1 MAETL
6 DDRVLRLARQRG
18 LVDDE
23 AVALAVHE
31 CAATGLEEPTS
42 AERVLEWLTSRGI
55 LDRRQL
61 AALVIELS
69 SDTPTHALEPPA
81 QQPPPAR
88 GERIPEVPAEWGRYT
103 DFSVIGEGG
112 MGTVYRA
119 FDPRLQR
126 WVALKFL
133 RADDRRLAEECLREA
148 RAQARVDHE
157 NVCQIYEVGEVSRRL
172 YISMQ
177 YIEGRTLRSLA
188 GELSAREVAQIAA
201 QVARALHAAHLEG
214 LVHRDVKPSNIMV
227 ERTADGRW
235 RPYVLDFGLAR
246 DLTQASGHTVT
257 GAVLGTPSYMA
268 PEQARGEIHAIDPR
282 TDVYSLGATLYDI
295 LGGAPPF
302 DGSIAEVLVRV
313 LQDDAPPL
321 RQRRPSLPADL
332 AAIVDRCMEKDPSRR
347 YPNALALAEDLERF
361 LAGEPVAARPRSPWY
376 VLSRRVRKQRVA
388 AIAAALA
395 LLAIGGAAFVSVS
408 SVLAVRR
415 QAELSQAFARE
426 LVTLE
431 ESVRLAYSR
440 PLHDVRGE
448 LRRVRE
454 RLDGIAAEAKRAG
467 QIGAGPGHHALARG
481 YLALGENARAEE
493 YLRRAWDD
501 GYRPPEVAHALALVL
516 IARYRE
522 ALAATQGGGD
532 PELARARREHLDAT
546 YRRPALSFLE
556 RGRDA
561 ALQAPEL
568 AEAEI
573 AFLEERYD
581 EALTK
586 AEAARQRI
594 PWLYRTFFL
603 AGEVHRER
611 ARAAITGGALDQALH
626 LLEQAANAYR
636 QGIAQAP
643 SDPAGYSGLCD
654 TANTTFLVAVE
665 RGLPAEPR
673 YREALA
679 ACGQAL
685 EANADHLAARRALT
699 LAHLQWAQYLGR
711 RGLDATVPLAE
722 ATASAAGIVR
732 DHADDALAWTYLGIA
747 TRLRADL
754 AAARGADPSADLDQA
769 CEQLRRALAID
780 PTSWPAANN
789 LGLAL
794 LSRGLDDLARGR
806 DPCNAMNEAAAVF
819 QKLADAHPRHV
830 AALDNLSVALWAIGR
845 WEAMHGIDPRAT
857 FERADAVLHR
867 ALEVNPADGV
877 ALNNLG
883 LIDIERAAFL
893 LDSGADPTS
902 ALADGSAALQR
913 AIELNPE
920 DPFAYTNLG
929 QLHRLSAEWSV
940 QRGSPPGPALA
951 EARRALARARTINP
965 ADAEAAM
972 AEGLCYL
979 LEARASAAAGRR
991 VPERLFDQAEQALQN
1006 ALAIN
1011 PTYREARREL
1021 ARLYLERAAAHAR
1034 QGRNVADE
1042 LQAGLQSLE
1051 GLATTPDIL
1060 ALRGQLYLH
1069 RARHA
1074 RGEERGQAAQLAAAA
1089 LAAASEGN
1097 PRLAS
1102 QLSRLLEEARAL
1114 GT

>member
-6 DDRVLRLARQRG
+6 DDRLLNLARRRG

-23 AVALAVHE
+23 AVACALRE
-31 CAATGLEEPTS
+31 CGATAPDQPPP
-42 AERVLEWLTSRGI
+42 AKAVLEWLASRGI

-61 AALVIELS
+61 AALEVEAS
-69 SDTPTHALEPPA
+69 VDSPTHALTPA
-81 QQPPPAR
+81 PQPPPWR
-88 GERIPEVPAEWGRYT
+88 GERIPEVPPDWGRYT
-103 DFSVIGEGG
+103 NFSVIGEGG

-157 NVCQIYEVGEVSRRL
+157 NVCQIYEVGEVARRL

-246 DLTQASGHTVT
+246 DLTQASGNTMT

-268 PEQARGEIHAIDPR
+268 PEQARGDVHAIDPR
-282 TDVYSLGATLYDI
+282 TDVYSLGATLYDV
-295 LGGAPPF
+295 LAGAPPF

-321 RQRRPSLPADL
+321 RQRRPSLPMDL

-347 YPNALALAEDLERF
+347 YPNALAVAEDLERF
-361 LAGEPVAARPRSPWY
+361 LAGEPVAARRRSTWY
-376 VLSRRVRKQRVA
+376 LLARRMGKQRVA
-388 AIAAALA
+388 VAAAALA
-395 LLAIGGAAFVSVS
+395 LLAIGGAAFVTVS

-415 QAELSQAFARE
+415 QAELSQTFARE

-440 PLHDVRGE
+440 PLHDVRPE
-448 LRRVRE
+448 LNRVRQ
-454 RLDGIAAEAKRAG
+454 RLDWIATEAKRAG
-467 QIGAGPGHHALARG
+467 QIGAGPGHHALGKG
-481 YLALGENARAEE
+481 YLALGETARAEE
-493 YLRRAWDD
+493 HLRRAWDH

-532 PELARARREHLDAT
+532 PDLARNRRQHLDLT
-546 YRRPALSFLE
+546 YRRPALAFLE
-556 RGRDA
+556 KGRDA

-581 EALTK
+581 EALAK
-586 AEAARQRI
+586 AELARQRI
-594 PWLYRTFFL
+594 PWLYRTLFL

-611 ARAAITGGALDQALH
+611 ARAAITGGALDEALA
-626 LLEQAANAYR
+626 LLDQAATSYR
-636 QGIAQAP
+636 LGIAQAP
-643 SDPAGYSGLCD
+643 SDPAGYSGLCE
-654 TANTTFLVAVE
+654 TANITFLVAVE

-679 ACGQAL
+679 ACDRAL
-685 EANADHLAARRALT
+685 EANPDHLAARLART

-711 RGLDATVPLAE
+711 RGLDATLALAE
-722 ATASAAGIVR
+722 ASAEAAEIVQE
-732 DHADDALAWTYLGIA
+732 HADDALAWTYLGTA

-754 AAARGADPSADLDQA
+754 AAARGADPSADLEEA
-769 CEQLRRALAID
+769 CQQLRRALAIE

-794 LSRGLDDLARGR
+794 LSRGLDDLARGK
-806 DPCNAMNEAAAVF
+806 DPRSAMHEAASVF
-819 QKLADAHPRHV
+819 QTLADAYPRHV

-845 WEAMHGIDPRAT
+845 WEAVHGGDPGAT
-857 FERADAVLHR
+857 FDRAEAVLRR
-867 ALEVNPADGV
+867 ALEVNPTDGV

-883 LIDIERAAFL
+883 LIDIERAAWL
-893 LDSGADPTS
+893 LDSGGDPTA
-902 ALADGSAALQR
+902 ALAQGRAALER

-929 QLHRLSAEWSV
+929 QLHRLSAAWAV
-940 QRGSPPGPALA
+940 QRGAPPRAALG
-951 EARRALARARTINP
+951 EARRALARARAINP

-979 LEARASAAAGRR
+979 VEARASAAAGRR
-991 VPERLFDQAEQALQN
+991 VPEGLFRQAHQAFQD

-1011 PTYREARREL
+1011 PAYREARREL
-1021 ARLYLERAAAHAR
+1021 ARLHLERAAAVAR
-1034 QGRNVADE
+1034 QSGTVADE
-1042 LQAGLQSLE
+1042 LQAGLQALE

-1060 ALRGQLYLH
+1060 AVRGELYLH

-1074 RGEERGQAAQLAAAA
+1074 GGAERGQMAQLAAAA
-1089 LAAASEGN
+1089 LAAALEGN
-1097 PRLAS
+1097 PRWAAR
-1102 QLSRLLEEARAL
+1102 LSPLLEEARAL
-1114 GT
+1114 AR